1 MYVVYDRLIQNLLPN
16 LGICWYINYNPSYQ
30 KMEADQITLN
40 WTLVLY
46 NYKQL
51 QTDSPPEKSWMAQE
65 NALASV
71 SARTKLAYTPL
82 R

>member
-1 MYVVYDRLIQNLLPN
+1 
-16 LGICWYINYNPSYQ
+16 
-30 KMEADQITLN
+30 MEADQITLN

-65 NALASV
+65 KALASV